1 MKWACVLFTVK
12 PPDGAQRRS
21 YSRCPAVSEVAVTRR
36 KAQDLPSQRLRH
48 SWQATSSGSARRSPG
63 QGPQPVA
70 RPVFAP
76 HAAVAALGA
85 AVACFPGA
93 MPVRLAPL
101 LHRTARLCANAHSIP
116 RLQPERI
123 TMSSNSQG
131 VPTLVI
137 TGAHPKL
144 YNHDLAPTAPEG
156 RTWGVFSLVAM
167 WMSDV
172 HSVGGYTFAAS
183 LFFLGLTGWQ
193 VLISMLVGILAVY
206 FLINLIGRPSL
217 RYGIPYPVVA
227 RISFGVMGANL
238 AAVVRGIV
246 GIVWYGV
253 QTYFASKAVQVL
265 IVTLAPASAQLTH
278 NNILGLST
286 LAWFSFLFMWFFQ
299 LLIFMSGMERIRRF
313 IDFCGPMVYV
323 VMFALAIWMLWQTGF
338 SSLALQLSPPAA
350 SNAATIG
357 VMANAAML
365 IVAYFAALLL
375 NFGDFARF
383 GKDEAAMKMGNFLG
397 LPVNFLVFSI
407 ITVIVTSGTLKVF
420 GQAIMDPVLIVEK
433 IGNPIVIIIGSVTF
447 IVATMGINIVANF
460 VSPAYDIA
468 NLYPEKINFRLGGL
482 ITSILSVLV
491 CPWLFVSS
499 PQAITLFVS
508 IFGAVLGPL
517 FGTIMADYY
526 LVKRQAVKVDD
537 LYSMSPAG
545 SYFYHGG
552 WNRNAVIALA
562 ASGFLSIGL
571 ALLGAYDYIINVGDW
586 GWLIGA
592 GAAGLVYRALSSR
605 SVRAA

>member
-1 MKWACVLFTVK
+1 
-12 PPDGAQRRS
+12 
-21 YSRCPAVSEVAVTRR
+21 
-36 KAQDLPSQRLRH
+36 
-48 SWQATSSGSARRSPG
+48 
-63 QGPQPVA
+63 
-70 RPVFAP
+70 
-76 HAAVAALGA
+76 
-85 AVACFPGA
+85 
-93 MPVRLAPL
+93 
-101 LHRTARLCANAHSIP
+101 
-116 RLQPERI
+116 
-123 TMSSNSQG
+123 MSSNSQG

-137 TGAHPKL
+137 AGADPKL
-144 YNHDLAPTAPEG
+144 YNSDLAPTAPEG

-206 FLINLIGRPSL
+206 FLMNLIGRPSL

-238 AAVVRGIV
+238 AACVRGVV

-265 IVTLAPASAQLTH
+265 VVTLAPAAADLTH

-286 LAWFSFLFMWFFQ
+286 LAWFSFLFMWSFQ
-299 LLIFMSGMERIRRF
+299 LLIFLSGMERIRRF

-323 VMFALAIWMLWQTGF
+323 VMFAMAIWILWQTGF

-350 SNAATIG
+350 TVGATVG

-365 IVAYFAALLL
+365 IVAYFSALLL

-383 GKDEAAMKMGNFLG
+383 GKDEAAMKTGNLLG

-407 ITVIVTSGTLKVF
+407 ITVIVTAGTLKVF

-433 IGNPIVIIIGSVTF
+433 IGNPIIVIIGSITF

-468 NLYPEKINFRLGGL
+468 NLYPERINFRLGGL

-491 CPWLFVSS
+491 CPWLFVAS

-508 IFGAVLGPL
+508 IFGAVLGPM
-517 FGTIMADYY
+517 FGIMVSDYY
-526 LVKRQAVKVDD
+526 LVKRQYVVVED
-537 LYSMSPAG
+537 LYTMSPTGAFH
-545 SYFYHGG
+545 YDGG
-552 WNRNAVIALA
+552 WNRRALIALA
-562 ASGFLSIGL
+562 ASGALSIGL
-571 ALLGAYDYIINVGDW
+571 SLLGAYGLIFNVGDW

-592 GAAGLVYRALSSR
+592 GTGALVYRGVSGGLAG
-605 SVRAA
+605 AEAMTPGE

>member
-1 MKWACVLFTVK
+1 MSGHAGQV
-12 PPDGAQRRS
+12 PP
-21 YSRCPAVSEVAVTRR
+21 V
-36 KAQDLPSQRLRH
+36 
-48 SWQATSSGSARRSPG
+48 
-63 QGPQPVA
+63 
-70 RPVFAP
+70 
-76 HAAVAALGA
+76 
-85 AVACFPGA
+85 
-93 MPVRLAPL
+93 
-101 LHRTARLCANAHSIP
+101 I
-116 RLQPERI
+116 
-123 TMSSNSQG
+123 
-131 VPTLVI
+131 VI

-144 YNHDLAPTAPEG
+144 YNHDLAPAAPEA
-156 RTWGVFSLVAM
+156 RTWGVFSLFAM

-193 VLISMLVGILAVY
+193 VLISMVVGIMAVY
-206 FLINLIGRPSL
+206 FLMNLIGRPSQ

-265 IVTLAPASAQLTH
+265 ILTLVPSASTWTH
-278 NNILGLST
+278 TDFLGLSP
-286 LAWFSFLFMWFFQ
+286 LAWFSFLFMWLFQ
-299 LLIFMSGMERIRRF
+299 LVIFLNGMETIRKF
-313 IDFCGPMVYV
+313 IDFCGPVVYV

-338 SSLALQLSPPAA
+338 SSLSLQLSTAPA
-350 SNAATIG
+350 SGAATIG
-357 VMANAAML
+357 LMANAAML
-365 IVAYFAALLL
+365 IVAYFGALLL

-383 GKDEAAMKMGNFLG
+383 GKSESAMKKGNFLG
-397 LPVNFLVFSI
+397 LPINFLVFSI
-407 ITVIVTSGTLKVF
+407 ITVIVTAGTLQVF
-420 GQAIMDPVLIVEK
+420 GKAIMDPVLIVER
-433 IGNPIVIIIGSVTF
+433 IGNPLVVIIGSVTF

-482 ITSILSVLV
+482 ITSILSVAV
-491 CPWLFVSS
+491 CPWLFVAS

-517 FGTIMADYY
+517 FGVIIADYY
-526 LVKRQAVKVDD
+526 LVKRQAVAVSE
-537 LYSMSPAG
+537 LYTLSPAG
-545 SYFYHGG
+545 SYFYDGG
-552 WNRNAVIALA
+552 WNRSAVIALA

-571 ALLGAYDYIINVGDW
+571 ALLGAYDFIIDVGDW

-592 GAAGLVYRALSSR
+592 GAAGLVYRALSAGST
-605 SVRAA
+605 RAAEMGLARS